1 MRLVYMVIFF
11 SSLTRNFFFTFFIL
25 FWLKKKIK
33 NKNSLGGGW
42 KDMIGCEVFNC
53 RILGYLK

>member
-1 MRLVYMVIFF
+1 MRLVYKVIVF
-11 SSLTRNFFFTFFIL
+11 SSLTRNFFSHFYFIL
-25 FWLKKKIK
+25 VEKKIK

>member
-1 MRLVYMVIFF
+1 MRLVYKVIFF
-11 SSLTRNFFFTFFIL
+11 PSLTMHFFFHIFFFIL
-25 FWLKKKIK
+25 VEKKIK
-33 NKNSLGGGW
+33 NKNSLRGGW

>member
-1 MRLVYMVIFF
+1 MRLVYKVIVF
-11 SSLTRNFFFTFFIL
+11 SSLTRNFFSHFYFIL
-25 FWLKKKIK
+25 VEKKIK

-42 KDMIGCEVFNC
+42 KDMIGCVVFNC